1 MKKQNYKTFIL
12 LLIFLSFSR
21 ISFSQKDDEQLKKF
35 EQVINFLDNNY
46 VDSINKEKIIKSAI
60 VASLKE
66 LDPHSIYYDKDE
78 IEELNRGLVGS
89 FVGVGITYDIINDT
103 VLILSVI
110 PNGPSEKAGVMP
122 GDRIIKVDNELIAGK
137 GLINDDIL
145 KDFLTGKKETEVV
158 ISVKRAGLKSL
169 KDIKIIRNKVP
180 VNSIDAYYNVTDDIA
195 YIKLKRFSASSMT
208 EFTNAV
214 DKLGLNES
222 KKLILDLRGNR
233 GGYLYVS
240 VRLLERFL
248 KKKSLVLITKGLHS
262 SKKEYKTYL
271 KANLKN
277 TDLVI
282 LINESSASA
291 SEIVSGAIQDWDRG
305 VIVGRRSY
313 GKGLVQKPFYLN
325 DGSMMRLTI
334 AKYYTPS
341 GRNIQKSYSEGQ
353 EKYSHEISERLKN
366 GELMHKDSIKFID
379 SLKYYTLNN
388 KRLIYGGGGIMPDIF
403 VELDTLKYPSF
414 YKEYLNS
421 GKINEFVHLFVDK
434 NRDFFKNNFEDFNTF
449 NKTWNIE
456 RKNIKDLIIYLNKDE
471 ENILDLTDELI
482 SNEFVKLHLKS
493 LVAYDVFGENEF
505 YKVLNEKDEAFNKAI
520 EILNNEKKYNK
531 ILHSNIVG
539 EFVDEK

>member
-12 LLIFLSFSR
+12 LLIFLSIKNFG
-21 ISFSQKDDEQLKKF
+21 FSQNEDNQLKKF
-35 EQVINFLDNNY
+35 EQVINYIDKNY
-46 VDSINKEKIIKSAI
+46 VDSIDKEHIIKSAI
-60 VASLKE
+60 IASLKE
-66 LDPHSIYYDKDE
+66 LDPHSVYYDKDE
-78 IEELNRGLVGS
+78 IEELNRGLKGS

-110 PNGPSEKAGVMP
+110 NDGPSESAGVNA

-137 GLINDDIL
+137 GLIDDDKLRDI
-145 KDFLTGKKETEVV
+145 LTGKKETEVI
-158 ISVKRAGLKSL
+158 ISVKRNGIDGL

-180 VNSIDAYYNVTDDIA
+180 VNSINSFYKVSDDIA
-195 YIKLKRFSASSMT
+195 YIRLKRFSATSMT
-208 EFTNAV
+208 EFRNAV
-214 DKLGLNES
+214 DKLELDGS
-222 KKLILDLRGNR
+222 KKLILDLRSNR

-248 KKKSLVLITKGLHS
+248 KKKSLVLITKGLHN

-277 TDLVI
+277 TNLVI
-282 LINESSASA
+282 LINEASASA

-353 EKYSHEISERLKN
+353 EKYSHEISDRLES
-366 GELMHKDSIKFID
+366 GELMHKDSIKHID

-388 KRLIYGGGGIMPDIF
+388 KRLIYGGGGIMPDVF

-414 YKEYLNS
+414 YKEHLGK

-434 NRDFFKNNFEDFNTF
+434 NRSFFIDNYRNFEVF
-449 NKTWNIE
+449 NKDWNID
-456 RKNIKDLIIYLNKDE
+456 RKNIEDLIFYLNKGE
-471 ENILDLTDELI
+471 ENVLDITDELFG
-482 SNEFVKLHLKS
+482 NNFVINHLKA

-505 YKVLNEKDEAFNKAI
+505 YKILNEKDEAFNKAI
-520 EILNNEKKYNK
+520 DILNDMKKYNE
-531 ILHSNIVG
+531 ILHSDIVG
-539 EFVDEK
+539 EYVESK